1 MDIEDIIQ
9 YENES
14 SSIDFKAIQYTKVKY
29 NELLKDVIAMANA
42 ETEGTKLI
50 IFGVKMLTDGRREI
64 IGLKENVIDS
74 ASFQQLIHHN
84 VEPEIYFSYS
94 PFQFDDKTLSILKLS
109 DCNDKPYMMKKD
121 FGEKLKKGDCFI
133 RKGTFTERLVRKDL
147 DKIFA
152 KRYENSKFKGT
163 IDCTFS
169 SSQTKI
175 LKINTRNN
183 KELPSKVA
191 RKKIEKIIREKE
203 EKIKTNPGYALIFN
217 QDIPTIGGIPYENRS
232 ISTLKENLENLSE
245 TYIKDD
251 LYYLTN
257 DLAQKINFRLINKSD
272 EFLQNVTI
280 EIFIKKCQGF
290 IVCKKIYPKPISRN
304 IFTLPIPTSLSYDEL
319 NYGQVNEEIK
329 GYRIISEIG
338 NLKHNLPQE
347 ALTVPLRMC
356 FDSILKGKKIE
367 VNIFLHARNL
377 KKPIEYFLEIMC
389 L

>member
-1 MDIEDIIQ
+1 MDIVDVIRS
-9 YENES
+9 ENES
-14 SSIDFKAIQYTKVKY
+14 SSIDFKAIQYTKDKFP
-29 NELLKDVIAMANA
+29 ELLKDVIAMANA
-42 ETEGTKLI
+42 ETENTKLI
-50 IFGVKMLTDGRREI
+50 IFGVKMLPDGRKEI

-74 ASFQQLIHHN
+74 ASFQQLIHNN

-94 PFQFDDKTLSILKLS
+94 PFQFEDKTLSILKIS

-152 KRYENSKFKGT
+152 NRYQNSKFKGT
-163 IDCTFS
+163 IGCTFS
-169 SSQTKI
+169 SSQIEI
-175 LKINTRNN
+175 LKIDTTDN
-183 KELPSKVA
+183 KELPSKLA
-191 RKKIEKIIREKE
+191 REKIEKIIIEKG
-203 EKIKTNPGYALIFN
+203 EKIKVNPGYALIFN
-217 QDIPTIGGIPYENRS
+217 QDIPTIGGTPYENRS

-245 TYIKDD
+245 TYLEDD

-257 DLAQKINFRLINKSD
+257 DLAQKINFTLINKSD

-280 EIFIKKCQGF
+280 EIFIKKCHGF

-304 IFTLPIPTSLSYDEL
+304 IFTLPVSRNLSYDEL
-319 NYGQVNEEIK
+319 NYSKVNEEIK

-338 NLKHNLPQE
+338 DLKHNLPQE
-347 ALTVPLRMC
+347 ALKVPLRMC

-367 VNIFLHARNL
+367 INISLHARNL
-377 KKPIEYFLEIMC
+377 KKPIGYVLEIMC